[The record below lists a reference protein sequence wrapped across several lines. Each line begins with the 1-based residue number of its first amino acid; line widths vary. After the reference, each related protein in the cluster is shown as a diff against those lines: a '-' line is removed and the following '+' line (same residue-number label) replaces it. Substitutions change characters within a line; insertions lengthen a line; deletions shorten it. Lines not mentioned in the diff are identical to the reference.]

1 MKQFIHE
8 MKERSEVQLSY
19 FSVVVEQ
26 RGEALQFVAKLM

>member
-1 MKQFIHE
+1 

-26 RGEALQFVAKLM
+26 WGETLQFVAELM